1 MPYNFANDAFH
12 SHGFFR
18 NRRTGKP
25 EIVLDEIKHILDF
38 EFSSQALITD
48 GLFWLGDV
56 GCLSVFGFLTSISC
70 LLSGLTSKRGVG
82 NGRGSDLDTGG
93 GGRGRPGLFGGTS
106 TILKHQHYLYHRH
119 TDLALIGIT

>member
-1 MPYNFANDAFH
+1 M
-12 SHGFFR
+12 
-18 NRRTGKP
+18 
-25 EIVLDEIKHILDF
+25 KHILDF

-70 LLSGLTSKRGVG
+70 FLSGFTSKSAIGNGRGSTGAAG

-119 TDLALIGIT
+119 IDLALIGIT